1 MDNIIEPWGAF
12 LCYVC
17 FIKNCDWGR
26 CLIYQKLLGLTWQ
39 LDPTLLSLAAKSDP
53 KHFQKELTAL
63 GSATQQNPI
72 VLGLAQLSRPKTLQK
87 EVGSSFPARPIDLR
101 SGCAVMPK
109 DIIICIINILN
120 FIIINNENFIIC
132 VINNIIFTII
142 KSINIKNST
151 IHVIN
156 IIIIT
161 IINSINIKSSIF
173 CVINTVKPWGAFL
186 CCVFCQELR
195 LGALSPLP
203 KAIRSGCQVRP
214 KTLPK

>member
-1 MDNIIEPWGAF
+1 VDSIIEPWGAF

-17 FIKNCDWGR
+17 FIKNCGWGR

-53 KHFQKELTAL
+53 KHFQKELIAL
-63 GSATQQNPI
+63 GPATQQNPI

-120 FIIINNENFIIC
+120 FIIINNKNFIIC
-132 VINNIIFTII
+132 VINNIFFIII
-142 KSINIKNST
+142 KSVNIK
-151 IHVIN
+151 IVL
-156 IIIIT
+156 
-161 IINSINIKSSIF
+161 F
-173 CVINTVKPWGAFL
+173 VL
-186 CCVFCQELR
+186 
-195 LGALSPLP
+195 
-203 KAIRSGCQVRP
+203 
-214 KTLPK
+214 